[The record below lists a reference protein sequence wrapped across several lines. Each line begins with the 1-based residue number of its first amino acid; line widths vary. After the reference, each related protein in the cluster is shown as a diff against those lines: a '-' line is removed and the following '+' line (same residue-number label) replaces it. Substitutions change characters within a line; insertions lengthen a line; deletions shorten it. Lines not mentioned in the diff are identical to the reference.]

1 MSKQNILIGAI
12 LIAITFF
19 VGFKSGEK
27 SLDLSERFRMG
38 DVVTVEAVYHTT
50 DGTGKNADLV
60 YLVKKNGKRGLV
72 SMDESPRDISEKL
85 WEALRSHEKVSL

>member
-1 MSKQNILIGAI
+1 
-12 LIAITFF
+12 
-19 VGFKSGEK
+19 
-27 SLDLSERFRMG
+27 
-38 DVVTVEAVYHTT
+38 VYHTT